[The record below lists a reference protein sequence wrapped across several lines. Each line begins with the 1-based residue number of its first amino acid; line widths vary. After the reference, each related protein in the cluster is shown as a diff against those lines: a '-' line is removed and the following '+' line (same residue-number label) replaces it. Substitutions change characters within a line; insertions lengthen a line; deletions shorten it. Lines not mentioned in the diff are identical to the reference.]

1 MLHRRLAVIGAGHL
15 GKIHARLAKQT
26 AGLELVAI
34 VDPIAAAR
42 EASAAENGVAAYASH
57 HEIAGQ
63 FDAAIIATPTQ
74 YHYEVAADLLA
85 SGVDL
90 LIEKPIT
97 LSIEDADRLLALA
110 KTYGRVLQVGH
121 VERFNP
127 AFVAAS
133 QLIDRPRYIEASRT
147 SGYSF
152 RSVDIG
158 VTLDLMIH
166 DIDLVL
172 SLAGSHV
179 VEVDAIGAT
188 IFGPHEDMV
197 QARLTFEN
205 GCVANLT
212 ASRSSFAP
220 RREMKVFHAGGF
232 VQIDMGSRK
241 LQSIKPDARLAAG
254 DLDVHALPQAEKDH
268 IRQHLFESLLPLE
281 EVELPA
287 TNAIAD
293 EQADFVHAMQTGE
306 KPRVDG
312 AAGREAV
319 IVANMVAKSVQRH
332 VWHEAQR
339 SVRGPQFTPMPGLAP
354 QKREAA

>member
-1 MLHRRLAVIGAGHL
+1 MQRRLAVIGAGHL

-42 EASAAENGVAAYASH
+42 EAAAAENEVPAFASH
-57 HEIAGQ
+57 TEIAGQ

-74 YHYEVAADLLA
+74 YHYEVAADLLTQ
-85 SGVDL
+85 GVDL

-97 LSIEDADRLLALA
+97 LSISDADHLLALA
-110 KTYGRVLQVGH
+110 KTNGRVLQVGH

-133 QLIDRPRYIEASRT
+133 NLIDRPRYIEAART

-172 SLAGSHV
+172 SLVGSNV
-179 VEVDAIGAT
+179 VEVDAIGASV
-188 IFGPHEDMV
+188 FGPHEDMV

-212 ASRSSFAP
+212 ASRSSIAP
-220 RREMKVFHAGGF
+220 RREMKVYHAGGF
-232 VQIDMGSRK
+232 VQIDMGTRK
-241 LQSIKPDARLAAG
+241 LQSIKPDPRLAAG
-254 DLDVHALPQAEKDH
+254 KLDVHALPQGEKDH

-281 EVELPA
+281 EIELPA

-293 EQADFVHAMQTGE
+293 EQADFVRAMETGE

-312 AAGREAV
+312 FAGRDAV
-319 IVANMVAKSVQRH
+319 IVAEMVAKSLERH
-332 VWHEAQR
+332 VWHEGGE
-339 SVRGPQFTPMPGLAP
+339 SVRGPHFTPMPKLVQP
-354 QKREAA
+354 TREAA

>member
-26 AGLELVAI
+26 AGLDLVAI

-42 EASAAENGVAAYASH
+42 EASAAENEVAAYAAH
-57 HEIAGQ
+57 HEIVDQ
-63 FDAAIIATPTQ
+63 IDAAIIATPTQ
-74 YHYEVAADLLA
+74 YHFEVAADLLTR
-85 SGVDL
+85 GVDL

-97 LSIEDADRLLALA
+97 LSATDADRLIRLA
-110 KTYGRVLQVGH
+110 KEHNRVLQVGH

-127 AFVAAS
+127 AFVAAA
-133 QLIDRPRYIEASRT
+133 QRIDRPRYIEAART

-166 DIDLVL
+166 DIDLAL
-172 SLAGSHV
+172 SLADSAV
-179 VEVDAIGAT
+179 ADVTAVGAT
-188 IFGPHEDMV
+188 LFGPHEDMV

-212 ASRSSFAP
+212 ASRSSFSP

-232 VQIDMGSRK
+232 VQIDMGTRK
-241 LQSIKPDARLAAG
+241 LQTIAPDARLAA
-254 DLDVHALPQAEKDH
+254 DDFDVHALPQAEKDH

-293 EQADFVHAMQTGE
+293 EQADFVHAIETGE
-306 KPRVDG
+306 SPRVDG
-312 AAGREAV
+312 TSARNAV
-319 IVANMVAKSVQRH
+319 EVADRVAQCIQRH
-332 VWHEAQR
+332 VWHDAER
-339 SVRGPQFTPMPGLAP
+339 SVRGPQFTPLPRVAP
-354 QKREAA
+354 QHHDAA